1 MADSLYLSYWLRNY
15 SALSMLRS
23 YGKMLERIPYSPQN
37 PSHSVLR
44 IQAVSSAEPPLLER
58 PFPDP
63 LAPADVLES
72 ANEFLHADCAYILET
87 WWGLWQ
93 FRKEWELRPARL
105 TVSCFGPDFTDTP
118 LLGDDTPAEH
128 LRIDFGLDS
137 SYLPDPDDPASA
149 YYTRS
154 NLKGL
159 LRLVQ
164 QMDEVL
170 PVERRALWSE
180 SGANFAEKLQQAIE
194 NL

>member
-1 MADSLYLSYWLRNY
+1 MADSLYLSYWLRNF
-15 SALSMLRS
+15 SALSMLRPF
-23 YGKMLERIPYSPQN
+23 GKVLERFPYSPQN

-44 IQAVSSAEPPLLER
+44 VEAVSSAEPPLLER

-63 LAPADVLES
+63 LDPGEVLEC
-72 ANEFLHADCAYILET
+72 ANEFLHADCAYVLET

-93 FRKEWELRPARL
+93 FRKEWELRPARVSL
-105 TVSCFGPDFTDTP
+105 TCFGPDFSDSST
-118 LLGDDTPAEH
+118 EH

-137 SYLPDPDDPASA
+137 HYLPHADDPASA

-164 QMDEVL
+164 DLDSAL

-180 SGANFAEKLQQAIE
+180 SGENFAGKLQQSIE

>member
-1 MADSLYLSYWLRNY
+1 MADSLYLSYWLRNF
-15 SALSMLRS
+15 SALSMLRPF
-23 YGKMLERIPYSPQN
+23 GKMLERFPYSPQN

-44 IQAVSSAEPPLLER
+44 IEAVSASEPPLLER
-58 PFPDP
+58 PFTDP
-63 LAPADVLES
+63 LDPAEVIAC
-72 ANEFLHADCAYILET
+72 ANEFLHADCAYVLET

-93 FRKEWELRPARL
+93 FRKEWELRPARVTL
-105 TVSCFGPDFTDTP
+105 YCYGPEFADTP
-118 LLGDDTPAEH
+118 ILGRDSPAEH

-137 SYLPDPDDPASA
+137 HYLPRPDDPASA

-154 NLKGL
+154 NLRGL

-164 QMDEVL
+164 QLDEAL

-180 SGANFAEKLQQAIE
+180 SGGNFAEKLQEAIE